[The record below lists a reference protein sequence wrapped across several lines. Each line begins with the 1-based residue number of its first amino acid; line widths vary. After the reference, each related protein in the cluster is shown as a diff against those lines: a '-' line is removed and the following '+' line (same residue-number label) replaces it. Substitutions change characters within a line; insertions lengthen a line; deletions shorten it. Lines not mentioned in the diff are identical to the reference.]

1 MGFRQELNTSRAS
14 GVEVDMDGSCHDT
27 RYKESKYMPALPIL
41 IGAEEFRELRERSC
55 YYVDKTSI
63 IEKLFSPMPP
73 KVSNILRP
81 RRFGKTLTM
90 TMLRDFFDIR
100 QDSKTIFEGLAIS
113 QNKELCDAGMNKYPT
128 VFLTLK
134 GVEGLTFAQ
143 VMEQMKM
150 LVSRL
155 CIDFAFLLE
164 SPAVYSRDRQI
175 LSALK
180 SRNGTLEQTEN
191 FLDILFR
198 ALQAHYGKS
207 VILLIDEYD
216 VPLAKAQENGY
227 YREMVS
233 FLRCFLGCVL
243 KTNPSLEFAVLT
255 GGLHISRESIFTGLN
270 NFCFYGS
277 DRALFADK
285 IGFTNED
292 VDALLEQ
299 YGIAD
304 RKPVVQEWYGGYRF
318 GNNVEMYCP
327 WDVLQYVVDAQSNP
341 AAVPQAYWNNSSGN
355 AIIRSFVGRTDL
367 NIGDKFEALL
377 AGGCVEASIVDD
389 LTYDSLHTSEDN
401 LWTLLYLT
409 GYLTKARPEQMEQC
423 GILPGGRRTPLV
435 IPNKEVREIFITSI
449 STWFTESM
457 HAMDRRPLFEAF
469 WRGDSEGFRAR
480 LSRILLTTISYH
492 DYHEHFYHAVL
503 ADIFVGSGYAVA
515 SNLESGRGRADII
528 IKDTQNARAAIIE
541 VKRARAVAELPE
553 LTDAAIHQIREK
565 EYAVPLIG
573 LYEEIIL
580 WGMTFYEKRC
590 SVRAERLS
598 P

>member
-1 MGFRQELNTSRAS
+1 
-14 GVEVDMDGSCHDT
+14 
-27 RYKESKYMPALPIL
+27 MPALPIR
-41 IGAEEFRELRERSC
+41 IGTEFFRKIREEYAL
-55 YYVDKTSI
+55 YVDKTKL
-63 IEKLFSPMPP
+63 IEELLQNKAE
-73 KVSNILRP
+73 VSLITRP

-100 QDSKTIFEGLAIS
+100 QDSKAIFEGLAIAR
-113 QNKELCDAGMNKYPT
+113 NKELCESWMNQYPT

-143 VMEQMKM
+143 AMEQMKV
-150 LVSRL
+150 LACGIFR
-155 CIDFAFLLE
+155 DFSFLRA
-164 SPAVYSRDRQI
+164 SPSLHDADKKEF
-175 LSALK
+175 SALEY
-180 SRNGTLEQTEN
+180 GTSDQLSN
-191 FLDILFR
+191 SLNILCR
-198 ALQAHYGKS
+198 ALHAHYGKP

-227 YREMVS
+227 YREMVI
-233 FLRCFLGCVL
+233 FLRGFLGGAL
-243 KTNPSLEFAVLT
+243 KTNPSLALAVLT
-255 GGLHISRESIFTGLN
+255 GCLRISRESIFTGLN
-270 NFCFYGS
+270 NFRCYGI
-277 DRALFADK
+277 DHAFFADK
-285 IGFTNED
+285 IGFTSED
-292 VDALLEQ
+292 VNTLLEQ
-299 YGIAD
+299 YGLAD
-304 RKPVVQEWYGGYRF
+304 KKPVLQEWYDGYRF
-318 GNNVEMYCP
+318 GNDVEMYCP
-327 WDVLQYVVDAQSNP
+327 WDVLQYVVDAQYNP
-341 AAVPQAYWNNSSGN
+341 AAQPKAYWNNSSGN
-355 AIIRSFVGRTDL
+355 TIIRSFVGRTDL

-449 STWFTESM
+449 GTWFTESM

-469 WRGDSEGFRAR
+469 WRGDSESFRAR

-503 ADIFVGSGYAVA
+503 AGIFVGSGYAVA

-580 WGMTFYEKRC
+580 WGMAFYEKRC
-590 SVRAERLS
+590 SVRAERLC

>member
-1 MGFRQELNTSRAS
+1 MSQPRITIGSEFFRRI
-14 GVEVDMDGSCHDT
+14 
-27 RYKESKYMPALPIL
+27 R
-41 IGAEEFRELRERSC
+41 EEHTL
-55 YYVDKTSI
+55 YVDKTGL
-63 IEKLFSPMPP
+63 IEELLRNKAE
-73 KVSNILRP
+73 VSLITRP

-100 QDSKTIFEGLAIS
+100 QDSRAIFEGLAIAR
-113 QNKELCDAGMNKYPT
+113 NKELCDSWMNQYPT

-134 GVEGLTFAQ
+134 GVEGLSFAQ
-143 VMEQMKM
+143 AIRKLHRLISNLGDEFSVLQQSPSVSEADKRTLASLIAMEGTEEQAENS
-150 LVSRL
+150 LNTL
-155 CIDFAFLLE
+155 C
-164 SPAVYSRDRQI
+164 
-175 LSALK
+175 
-180 SRNGTLEQTEN
+180 
-191 FLDILFR
+191 R
-198 ALQAHYGKS
+198 ALHAHYGKP

-227 YREMVS
+227 YREMVT
-233 FLRCFLGCVL
+233 FLRGFLGGAL
-243 KTNPSLEFAVLT
+243 KTNPSLALAVLT
-255 GGLHISRESIFTGLN
+255 GCLRISRESIFTGLN
-270 NFCFYGS
+270 NFRCYGI
-277 DRALFADK
+277 DHAFFADK
-285 IGFTNED
+285 IGFTSED
-292 VDALLEQ
+292 VNTLLEQ
-299 YGIAD
+299 YGLAD
-304 RKPVVQEWYGGYRF
+304 RKPVVQEWYDGYRF
-318 GNNVEMYCP
+318 GNDVEMYCP
-327 WDVLQYVVDAQSNP
+327 WDVLQYVVDTQYNP
-341 AAVPQAYWNNSSGN
+341 AAQPKAYWNNSSGN
-355 AIIRSFVGRTDL
+355 TIIHSFVGRTDL

-503 ADIFVGSGYAVA
+503 TGIFVGSGYAVA

-580 WGMTFYEKRC
+580 WGMAFYEKRC